1 MAHSGS
7 LNISEEKNL
16 IHSTA
21 DGVNEFQL
29 LREAWRNAA
38 QASSTVKCAN
48 WKLPENPTLA
58 FKHCWLQP
66 NVECMGRRNRRRHLE
81 TLWKCFFSFGHL
93 WGYTQRKQWREGW
106 QMWHDIRKMDQFN
119 NYQIMSIWYF
129 EAASFLCQVSSH
141 TCQTIE
147 GFCSNLLNE

>member
-29 LREAWRNAA
+29 LREAWRNAV

-58 FKHCWLQP
+58 FSNTADSNQMSSVCEEEREGDICKHCG
-66 NVECMGRRNRRRHLE
+66 NVS
-81 TLWKCFFSFGHL
+81 TLLDIFMDTHKGNNGEKADKCD
-93 WGYTQRKQWREGW
+93 
-106 QMWHDIRKMDQFN
+106 MI
-119 NYQIMSIWYF
+119 
-129 EAASFLCQVSSH
+129 
-141 TCQTIE
+141 
-147 GFCSNLLNE
+147 